1 MNLVMRQFPVALR
14 GRSRRRCP
22 IRKAPVSSKRA
33 EKKRLEQ
40 QGWPFE
46 RQTPAFLGARAAYR
60 YMCVGALRLSSMAP
74 LEIAKVEQDWSERGF
89 SCGLWVDPPGQVWK
103 DYVHATDELLMVVEG
118 EMEVEID
125 GKPFRLA
132 AGQELF
138 IPAGAAHTVR
148 NLGNTTARWL
158 YGYRRRG

>member
-1 MNLVMRQFPVALR
+1 MNLVMRQFPLALR

-22 IRKAPVSSKRA
+22 IPRARVSSEQA
-33 EKKRLEQ
+33 EKKGSSRMEALRAPGAGVPGRARRLSLQ
-40 QGWPFE
+40 
-46 RQTPAFLGARAAYR
+46 
-60 YMCVGALRLSSMAP
+60 CVGALRLSSMAP
-74 LEIAKVEQDWSERGF
+74 VEIAKVEQDWSERGF

-138 IPAGAAHTVR
+138 IPARATHRVR
-148 NLGNTTARWL
+148 KLGNTTARRL